1 MEVRN
6 RGMKKLND
14 AALEEV
20 SGGLELKRPLNT
32 SLLTDDKIKKENE
45 IQLKKKHEISQ
56 V

>member
-6 RGMKKLND
+6 KGIKKLSD

-45 IQLKKKHEISQ
+45 IQLEKKHEIGQ

>member
-6 RGMKKLND
+6 KGMKKLSD
-14 AALEEV
+14 ADLEEV

-45 IQLKKKHEISQ
+45 INLEKKHEIGR